1 VLSIWGILVVCFGS
15 QHFKDPLPN
24 TTLAPAHVASM
35 NHPKVAKAFGQIAP
49 GNAGA
54 ITIEHCLDKEAIILG
69 SHSDGSHSAG
79 EQMLHP
85 LLIITESRASWGHQ
99 IHLQKRKG
107 LFPEEND
114 TPSEDQVPF

>member
-1 VLSIWGILVVCFGS
+1 MQEKFGGLTES
-15 QHFKDPLPN
+15 HMVSVN
-24 TTLAPAHVASM
+24 YS
-35 NHPKVAKAFGQIAP
+35 KVARTFGQITP
-49 GNAGA
+49 KN
-54 ITIEHCLDKEAIILG
+54 IDTIKVEHRLDEEAIVLG
-69 SHSDGSHSAG
+69 SHSGCPHSAR

>member
-1 VLSIWGILVVCFGS
+1 MQEKFGGLTES
-15 QHFKDPLPN
+15 QMVSVN
-24 TTLAPAHVASM
+24 YS
-35 NHPKVAKAFGQIAP
+35 KVARTFGQITP
-49 GNAGA
+49 KNIGT
-54 ITIEHCLDKEAIILG
+54 ITVEHRLDEEAIVLG
-69 SHSDGSHSAG
+69 SHSGCPHSAG